1 MPSIET
7 LRLELVPASEEA
19 LRGELT
25 GSGALAAALHCE
37 VPATWPPDL
46 YDTDAVNYSLNWLLA
61 HPAEAAWSFYYIVR
75 RGGANGRRLL
85 IGAGGFKGPADK
97 DGVVEIGYSIV
108 RDHQRLGYATEA
120 VEGWLRFAFASP
132 DVKMVI
138 GQTLPRSIASIGVLE
153 KLGFRFAGAGSDPNA
168 PEGEEVIR
176 YEMTR
181 REFERRSN
189 NNRRV

>member
-1 MPSIET
+1 MPDIET
-7 LRLELVPASEEA
+7 RRLELKPASEDA

-25 GSGALAAALHCE
+25 GLAALAAALRCE
-37 VPATWPPDL
+37 VPSSWPPDL
-46 YDTDAVNYSLNWLLA
+46 YDADAVNYSLNWLLA
-61 HPAEAAWSFYYIVR
+61 HPSQADWSFYYIVR
-75 RGGANGRRLL
+75 RGSANGRPLL
-85 IGAGGFKGPADK
+85 IGAGGFKGPADEH
-97 DGVVEIGYSIV
+97 GMVEVGYSIV

-138 GQTLPRSIASIGVLE
+138 GQTLPRLIASIGVLE
-153 KLGFRFAGAGSDPNA
+153 KLGFTFAGEGSDPSV

-181 REFERRSN
+181 AAFERRSHHGHL
-189 NNRRV
+189 